1 MRNNVN
7 VPVVHPVSADV
18 MWKMN
23 DRVFNG
29 ISFTVFM
36 QHCQKISHTPE
47 GKKINKQ
54 TRNIPELTEI
64 YLWVTVRWFKFFFI
78 YKTVLII

>member
-23 DRVFNG
+23 DRVFNV
-29 ISFTVFM
+29 INFTVFM

-47 GKKINKQ
+47 GKKTKHTWIDWNL
-54 TRNIPELTEI
+54 PFGGCEVV
-64 YLWVTVRWFKFFFI
+64 YVFF
-78 YKTVLII
+78 